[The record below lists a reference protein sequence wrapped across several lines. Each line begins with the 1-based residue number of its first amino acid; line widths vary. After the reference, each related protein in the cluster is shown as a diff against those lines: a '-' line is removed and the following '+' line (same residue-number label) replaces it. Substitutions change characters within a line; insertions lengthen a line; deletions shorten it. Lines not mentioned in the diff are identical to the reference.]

1 MSVYSR
7 TFDDKNGI
15 ESARG
20 RTREPGSESQYT
32 KWTGEA
38 RRKVKFGKEEF
49 DTIITGHLTHE
60 QIEAY
65 QYIFRVEEISSNFRA
80 ALERNRS
87 VLSILPSGQPKV
99 YTNFKRDPSPPPK
112 YDAYGN
118 RVNTRDVRVQ
128 ESLEKERHGLVEIAT
143 NCIKNYLPP
152 FDYRK
157 PTKISEK
164 FYIPVKQHPEINFV
178 GLLLGPRGNTLRQL
192 QDESGAKLAIRGKG
206 SVKDGKSSA
215 SRPDD
220 LNLSGALVS
229 SSATSESSEDDL
241 HVVVTS
247 DSQQKIAKAIKL
259 TYEVIDKAISSPVGK
274 NDLKRDQLRE
284 LAILNGT
291 LRETK
296 PYVPEEHQSRWSRP
310 GLDITQV
317 VCKICGKVGHFARD
331 CKLNNAN
338 RGNFNSREQY
348 DNVRDENNEKIQ
360 TESAKRTRDEYH
372 PTGAGQNIQEETPAP
387 KKKKPA
393 PLPPWQSSRSVTPN
407 FISTPPSNPPHLG
420 SATSPPPPP
429 PSIGIA
435 APPPPPSFE
444 NKVPKPPPPP
454 PPTSGDDAM
463 APPPPPPPPPPSLKD
478 NNPVPTPPA
487 PSASS
492 EKN

>member
-7 TFDDKNGI
+7 TFDDKKDI

-20 RTREPGSESQYT
+20 RTRAIDSESQYT

-38 RRKVKFGKEEF
+38 RRKIKFGKEEF

-65 QYIFRVEEISSNFRA
+65 QYIFRVEEISNNFRVA
-80 ALERNRS
+80 SERNRG

-99 YTNFKRDPSPPPK
+99 YNNFKRDPSPPPK

-118 RVNTRDVRVQ
+118 RVNTRDIRVQ
-128 ESLEKERHGLVEIAT
+128 ENLEKERHGLVEIAT

-192 QDESGAKLAIRGKG
+192 QDESGTKLAIRGKG

-215 SRPDD
+215 SRSDD
-220 LNLSGALVS
+220 FGSSGALVS
-229 SSATSESSEDDL
+229 SSAAYGSSEDDL

-259 TYEVIDKAISSPVGK
+259 TYEVIDKAISSPVGR

-310 GLDITQV
+310 GLDITQI

-331 CKLNNAN
+331 CKFNNAN
-338 RGNFNSREQY
+338 KGNFNNYQQY
-348 DNVRDENNEKIQ
+348 DNANEENNEIFQ
-360 TESAKRTRDEYH
+360 FESAKRTRDEYN
-372 PTGAGQNIQEETPAP
+372 ASSASQNTPEDTPAL
-387 KKKKPA
+387 KKKKHT
-393 PLPPWQSSRSVTPN
+393 PLPPWQSSRSATPN
-407 FISTPPSNPPHLG
+407 YISTPPSNPPNYG
-420 SATSPPPPP
+420 TATPPPPPPP
-429 PSIGIA
+429 PSIGTA
-435 APPPPPSFE
+435 APPPPSIE
-444 NKVPKPPPPP
+444 GQIPKPPPPP
-454 PPTSGDDAM
+454 PSLSGDAM
-463 APPPPPPPPPPSLKD
+463 APPPPPPPPTLKDDNLVPPPPPPS
-478 NNPVPTPPA
+478 TT
-487 PSASS
+487 S
-492 EKN
+492 EKK